1 MVQDFSKED
10 SSGIGQRELGSADK
24 IKNIGQRS
32 RNIYNN
38 YADKAWKHTGAG
50 RDDLQLDIE
59 TLVLVEGVETDAV
72 DEWWSNSSADT
83 SCWDQEGIHT
93 DYVQ

>member
-32 RNIYNN
+32 RNIYKD
-38 YADKAWKHTGAG
+38 Y
-50 RDDLQLDIE
+50 
-59 TLVLVEGVETDAV
+59 V
-72 DEWWSNSSADT
+72 DEDLKAHRDET
-83 SCWDQEGIHT
+83 
-93 DYVQ
+93 